1 MWPIAYS
8 RHGISHLAGT
18 RRNVAMR
25 RDTARGPKLEAARI
39 SPGGL
44 QGFYRSDLQWRQRPT
59 APAPISNV
67 ERTISN
73 SAQGAFAGIMR
84 GGAATAS
91 GTLAV
96 DEEVSVVEVLLT
108 VAVLMIGFGPE

>member
-1 MWPIAYS
+1 M
-8 RHGISHLAGT
+8 
-18 RRNVAMR
+18 
-25 RDTARGPKLEAARI
+25 
-39 SPGGL
+39 
-44 QGFYRSDLQWRQRPT
+44 
-59 APAPISNV
+59 